1 MIEVLKFTL
10 WRLKM
15 GGDITDIERNPE
27 KYFKILNNVTD

>member
-1 MIEVLKFTL
+1 MIEVLKFMV

-27 KYFKILNNVTD
+27 KHFKNLNNVTD